1 VTTFAG
7 QTVDSTAVLIKYTW
21 SGDANLDGIANL
33 ADFNRLASNF
43 GQSPRIWPQGD
54 FNFDG
59 TADLADFNLMASN
72 FGQSS
77 IGGGGGGGGG
87 FAPNG
92 PSGGGGGGEEEG
104 GGGNGTD
111 GYTIDELLDHLLS
124 GGHGLPPR

>member
-21 SGDANLDGIANL
+21 SGDANLDGIAN
-33 ADFNRLASNF
+33 
-43 GQSPRIWPQGD
+43 
-54 FNFDG
+54 
-59 TADLADFNLMASN
+59 LADFNLMASN